1 MELGDFSE
9 LKTLAVEVGSVF
21 RMTMYP
27 EDKVTPKKEGYNTSL
42 WIYPTSALQ
51 GSGFLLPWLFFT
63 YCCGKYCKFGIKLV
77 DLPQNVLFI

>member
-27 EDKVTPKKEGYNTSL
+27 EDKVTPKGEAYNTSL

-51 GSGFLLPWLFFT
+51 GSGFLF
-63 YCCGKYCKFGIKLV
+63 KFGGMLTVLV
-77 DLPQNVLFI
+77 ILFVE